1 MIMFRTASVAQMEVY
16 YVINYKAMSSMEDYN
31 VKDCFKDDNA

>member
-1 MIMFRTASVAQMEVY
+1 MIILRTTSVAQMKVY

-31 VKDCFKDDNA
+31 RKDCLKDDNA